1 MPELK
6 KVSSLFDKYKKTLAA
21 PEASV
26 VSAFVEVV
34 DDLLGISCQKTQ
46 VRYNPSTKTLSFLGN
61 GVLRG
66 ECKTREAEILA
77 HLKGRLGEK
86 GAPKSIL

>member
-1 MPELK
+1 MADLK
-6 KVSSLFDKYKKTLAA
+6 KVSSLFDKYKKNLIA

-34 DDLLGISCQKTQ
+34 NDLLGIDCPKNQIK
-46 VRYNPSTKTLSFLGN
+46 YNPGTKTLSFLGS

-66 ECKTREAEILA
+66 ECKLHELEIIS

-86 GAPKSIL
+86 SAPRTIL